1 MGTYEIF
8 IESWRFAVARFYIY
22 PKDNELETNMGRGE
36 DMTQNP
42 IFKGVATALITPM
55 NADGV
60 DYAKFG
66 ELIEWQ
72 IKEGINALVIAGTTG
87 EGSTLSDA
95 EHREV
100 LKFAIEKAAGR
111 TKMIAGTGSNDTAYA
126 ISLTKFACDLG
137 YDGLLVV
144 TPYYNK
150 TTQKG
155 LIAMFTA
162 IADVASK
169 PVILYNVPSRT
180 GINIEPATYAALMDH
195 PNIAAIKEA
204 NGNISK
210 IVEAFSLVG
219 DKLDIY
225 SGNDDQI
232 VPILSM
238 GGTGV
243 ISVLSNLAPKQT
255 MEICSR
261 CFAGDYAG
269 AAKLQTEY
277 LDLINALFCEVNPIP
292 VKSAMAA
299 LGFCDDYVRL
309 PLISME
315 AEHKAKLLSAM
326 KQHGII

>member
-1 MGTYEIF
+1 
-8 IESWRFAVARFYIY
+8 
-22 PKDNELETNMGRGE
+22 
-36 DMTQNP
+36 MTQNP

-55 NADGV
+55 NSAGV
-60 DYAKFG
+60 DYARFG

-72 IKEGINALVIAGTTG
+72 ISEGINALVIAGTTG

-100 LKFAIEKAAGR
+100 LRFAFEKAAGR

-126 ISLTKFACDLG
+126 ISLTKFACEIG

-155 LIAMFTA
+155 LIAMFKA
-162 IADVASK
+162 IADASTK

-180 GINIEPATYAALMDH
+180 GVNIEPSTYAALMDY

-210 IVEAFSLVG
+210 IVETAGLIDG
-219 DKLDIY
+219 KLDMY

-232 VPILSM
+232 VPILAM
-238 GGTGV
+238 GGSGV
-243 ISVLSNLAPKQT
+243 ISVLSNVAPKQT

-292 VKSAMAA
+292 VKAAMAA
-299 LGFCDDYVRL
+299 LGYCDNYVRL
-309 PLISME
+309 PLIPME
-315 AEHKAKLLSAM
+315 ADHEARLITAM
-326 KQHGII
+326 KNHGII